1 MNRPGTHGMDLKDVM
16 KELLTELGRVA
27 KTDAV
32 VGTVRDAGK
41 AKILPLS
48 KVSVGFGTALA
59 GIGGKA
65 KRGSEE
71 SDAGAEAGGAGG
83 AVVVEPRAFVVI
95 GEDGEPHML
104 ALQPG
109 KQAIVR
115 RGIEILPER
124 SVEALAGASRPEL
137 GPRKDG

>member
-1 MNRPGTHGMDLKDVM
+1 MDLKNVM

-41 AKILPLS
+41 AKVLPLS
-48 KVSVGFGTALA
+48 KVSVGFGTALG

-71 SDAGAEAGGAGG
+71 SDAGAEVGGAGG
-83 AVVVEPRAFVVI
+83 AVVVEPRAFVVV

-109 KQAIVR
+109 KPAIIR
-115 RGIEILPER
+115 RGIEILPEHR
-124 SVEALAGASRPEL
+124 FDALPAAATPPEL
-137 GPRKDG
+137 

>member
-1 MNRPGTHGMDLKDVM
+1 MDLKNVM
-16 KELLTELGRVA
+16 KELLSELGRVA

-41 AKILPLS
+41 AKVLPLS
-48 KVSVGFGTALA
+48 KVSVGFGTALGA
-59 GIGGKA
+59 VGGKA
-65 KRGSEE
+65 KRGGEE

-95 GEDGEPHML
+95 GDDGEPHML

-109 KQAIVR
+109 KQAVIR
-115 RGIEILPER
+115 RGVEILPER
-124 SVEALAGASRPEL
+124 NLEALAGPRAPEL

>member
-1 MNRPGTHGMDLKDVM
+1 VM
-16 KELLTELGRVA
+16 KELLTELGKVA

-41 AKILPLS
+41 AKVLPLS
-48 KVSVGFGTALA
+48 KVSVGFGTALG

-65 KRGSEE
+65 KRGTEE

-83 AVVVEPRAFVVI
+83 AIVIEPRAFVVV

-109 KQAIVR
+109 KAAVVR

-124 SVEALAGASRPEL
+124 RFEALPSSATPPEL

>member
-1 MNRPGTHGMDLKDVM
+1 MDLKDVM
-16 KELLTELGRVA
+16 KELLTELGKVA

-41 AKILPLS
+41 AKR
-48 KVSVGFGTALA
+48 GT
-59 GIGGKA
+59 
-65 KRGSEE
+65 EE

-83 AVVVEPRAFVVI
+83 AIVIEPRAFVVV

-109 KQAIVR
+109 KAAVVR

-124 SVEALAGASRPEL
+124 RFEALPSSATPPEL